1 MIPSLALL
9 ASCSASK
16 SKQAPKKVALHWN
29 TDLPSTFKK
38 VGIMIGELGWWLGQA
53 VSTSLVSTSP
63 KCLHPQDTSSK

>member
-53 VSTSLVSTSP
+53 VSSQSCQHFTEMSTSTGY
-63 KCLHPQDTSSK
+63 KQ